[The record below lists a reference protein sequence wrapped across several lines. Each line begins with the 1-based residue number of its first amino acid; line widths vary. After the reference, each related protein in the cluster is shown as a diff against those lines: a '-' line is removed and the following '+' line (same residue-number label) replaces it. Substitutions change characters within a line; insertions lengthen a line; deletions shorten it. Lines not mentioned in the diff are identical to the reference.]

1 MSARRQPDFWDWTL
15 EVSYPSLD
23 HKIKTLHFHPILLC
37 MNISDNYCQRKGIG
51 CHKEEDQ
58 IDIDEDVEDDPG
70 MLIEDITICCCDTDL

>member
-1 MSARRQPDFWDWTL
+1 MSARRQQGFWDWTP
-15 EVSYPSLD
+15 EVSYLSFSFNF
-23 HKIKTLHFHPILLC
+23 T

>member
-1 MSARRQPDFWDWTL
+1 MNARRQQDFWDWTQ
-15 EVSYPSLD
+15 EVSYTP
-23 HKIKTLHFHPILLC
+23 HPIRKLILTFSSDFT

-70 MLIEDITICCCDTDL
+70 MLFEDITICCCDTDL